1 MIRVC
6 RNRLTR
12 FVALA
17 LVSGLMAACSDSP
30 TSPSDVAFSVTDV
43 RTGTGAI
50 ALPGR
55 LLAVHYTGWLYDPN
69 ATDQKGGMFDTSRGD
84 TPLAFTLG
92 DGDVIAGWEQGVP
105 GMTVGGLRRLVVPP
119 DLAYGNRRNGA
130 IPPYAT
136 LIFEIELVAVD

>member
-1 MIRVC
+1 MIRVW

-17 LVSGLMAACSDSP
+17 VLSGLMAACSDSP
-30 TSPSDVAFSVTDV
+30 TSPSDLPFTVTDL
-43 RTGTGAI
+43 RTGSGAI

-69 ATDQKGGMFDTSRGD
+69 ATDQKGGMFDTSLGD
-84 TPLAFTLG
+84 APLAFTLG
-92 DGDVIAGWEQGVP
+92 DGEVIAGWEQGVP
-105 GMTVGGLRRLVVPP
+105 GMTVGGLRRLIVPP

-130 IPPYAT
+130 IPAYAT